1 MVKNATKI
9 WQRPWTA
16 WIALCFAFFLLSLRT
31 VNPYDI
37 WYLLLVGEKFLS
49 TGTVPQ
55 QEFFLYSGHGV
66 PQLFGGWGY
75 GVLAELARRT
85 GGLVGLSLWNAAL
98 WTICLLLG
106 VAVLRQ
112 RAGLRLGQTFRS
124 QEVGALLLTLV
135 AIYPLLLDR
144 TAFRPEVT
152 AYILWLL
159 AYALLERGRRR
170 NDFFQAWLLVPLLAW
185 LEAWLHT
192 AAVIFLPL
200 LAAFMA
206 EAVLEQRRLAEPRRL
221 HSALP
226 WLGALVAT
234 AVLPILNP
242 NGAAQVYTNIAALL
256 PTSLVGGE
264 VLPHG
269 SAFQKTPMYN
279 MEYLPFWQLPHL
291 YSLYIQATSLLIVLL
306 LFGRRRL
313 QMALSILPFTLY
325 ALLHARGLSLWGL
338 AMLVPFGAFLL
349 EWISH
354 FLTKKT
360 QQPCSDPDATRPA
373 AARENYALPVG
384 LLCFLLS
391 GIALQNGGWSWPRAQ
406 EPYTKLMRP
415 LRESLPEGG
424 NIFTEYH
431 LGAITAWSL
440 GERYH
445 VALAA
450 HMVLPNPSAELHYTR
465 VMLRQD
471 GWQEELKRNGVKAFV
486 LDLVALY
493 GGQIMPLARRLAYDP
508 EWYLVAVSGTTG
520 VFLRLPEQG
529 VSAHDRLVALKRYWR
544 VVADAPTV
552 SAADRSL
559 AQHRLSQAE
568 KLAGD
573 ELNWRLAQE
582 TDTTQSP

>member
-9 WQRPWTA
+9 WQRPWGT
-16 WIALCFAFFLLSLRT
+16 WIALCLAFFLLSLRT

-37 WYLLLVGEKFLS
+37 WYLLLAGEKFLQ
-49 TGTVPQ
+49 TGVVPQ
-55 QEFFLYSGHGV
+55 QEFFLYSGHGA

-106 VAVLRQ
+106 VA
-112 RAGLRLGQTFRS
+112 GLRLRAGVRLGQSFTSR
-124 QEVGALLLTLV
+124 EVGALLLTLV

-159 AYALLERGRRR
+159 AYGLLERGRRR

-200 LAAFMA
+200 LVAFMA
-206 EAVLEQRRLAEPRRL
+206 EAVQEQRRHVGLKWL
-221 HSALP
+221 HSVLP

-242 NGAAQVYTNIAALL
+242 NGAAQVYTNIAALM

-264 VLPHG
+264 VFPHG
-269 SAFQKTPMYN
+269 TAFQKTPMYN

-291 YSLYIQATSLLIVLL
+291 YSLYIQATGVLIVLL
-306 LFGRRRL
+306 LFGQRRL
-313 QMALSILPFTLY
+313 HMALSILPFTFY

-349 EWISH
+349 EWIPH
-354 FLTKKT
+354 FLTNKT
-360 QQPCSDPDATRPA
+360 QQPCSTDATRSA
-373 AARENYALPVG
+373 SARENYALPVG

-406 EPYTKLMRP
+406 EPYTQLMQP

-440 GERYH
+440 GERYP

-450 HMVLPNPSAELHYTR
+450 HMVLPNSAAELHYTR
-465 VMLRQD
+465 VMLLQD
-471 GWQEELKRNGVKAFV
+471 GWQEELQHNAVKAVV

-493 GGQIMPLARRLAYDP
+493 GGQIMPLARRLAYDSD
-508 EWYLVAVSGTTG
+508 WYLVAVSGTTG

-529 VSAHDRLVALKRYWR
+529 VSAGNHLLALKRYWR
-544 VVADAPTV
+544 SVADAPTV
-552 SAADRSL
+552 SEADRNL
-559 AQHRLSQAE
+559 AHHRLSQIE

-573 ELNWRLAQE
+573 ERNWRLAQE
-582 TDTTQSP
+582 AETTHPP